1 MPQRQY
7 DKATAQAIMQ
17 LAYPEYEG
25 LPSAPYIEN
34 DDGMYVNESFRT
46 ASPPGTAFDWT
57 PADEMDWPG
66 SPNPNTA
73 PFLPIPFTASEL
85 AACMLDG
92 PGQSIQF
99 ALDRCIGYPL
109 DDEALGSFHA
119 RHRWMRDT
127 LEEAYALAA
136 AAQLIVGEFDYDEK
150 ARAHTLALQYD
161 DADGQANAREGVF
174 EHGITTEEARAR
186 RARAVASVADLKA
199 QAKQAQAAVADKW
212 KAWRKAMVFQLLGTG
227 AQQSHVAAQSPATP
241 APSPAEPPQAVPA
254 EPCAN
259 DDEDW
264 KGKARQMASEIIKR
278 QCAKDLYP
286 SQEDI
291 ADEIARRF
299 RADRVMGAG
308 GKPLT
313 GAYIKRHAIKGISS
327 AKGRQLSTSIR
338 RGK

>member
-241 APSPAEPPQAVPA
+241 APAPAEPAPVLPA
-254 EPCAN
+254 KETPSERRVRWLAMFEKEERREKRGALQRLADREGVDRSN
-259 DDEDW
+259 MSKDIA
-264 KGKARQMASEIIKR
+264 KAREERDTQRRAGTWAAQLVQNGKR
-278 QCAKDLYP
+278 AN
-286 SQEDI
+286 
-291 ADEIARRF
+291 
-299 RADRVMGAG
+299 
-308 GKPLT
+308 
-313 GAYIKRHAIKGISS
+313 
-327 AKGRQLSTSIR
+327 
-338 RGK
+338 

>member
-241 APSPAEPPQAVPA
+241 APAPAEPAPVLPTKETPSERRVRWLAMFEKEERREKRGALQRLADREGVDRSNMSKDIA
-254 EPCAN
+254 
-259 DDEDW
+259 
-264 KGKARQMASEIIKR
+264 KAREERDTQRRAGTWAAQLVQNGKR
-278 QCAKDLYP
+278 AN
-286 SQEDI
+286 
-291 ADEIARRF
+291 
-299 RADRVMGAG
+299 
-308 GKPLT
+308 
-313 GAYIKRHAIKGISS
+313 
-327 AKGRQLSTSIR
+327 
-338 RGK
+338 

>member
-241 APSPAEPPQAVPA
+241 APAPAEPAPVLPAKEKPA
-254 EPCAN
+254 ERRARWLAMFEEEEQRASRGPLQRLADREGVDRSN
-259 DDEDW
+259 M
-264 KGKARQMASEIIKR
+264 GKAITKARKEREAQKQAGTWAAQLVQNGKR
-278 QCAKDLYP
+278 AN
-286 SQEDI
+286 
-291 ADEIARRF
+291 
-299 RADRVMGAG
+299 
-308 GKPLT
+308 
-313 GAYIKRHAIKGISS
+313 
-327 AKGRQLSTSIR
+327 
-338 RGK
+338 

>member
-109 DDEALGSFHA
+109 DDEVLASFRA
-119 RHRWMRDT
+119 RHRWMRDA

-241 APSPAEPPQAVPA
+241 APAPAEPAPVLPTKETPSERRVRWLAMFEEEEQRARRGALQRLADREGVDRSNMGKDIA
-254 EPCAN
+254 
-259 DDEDW
+259 
-264 KGKARQMASEIIKR
+264 KAREERDTQRRAGTWAAQLVQNGKR
-278 QCAKDLYP
+278 AN
-286 SQEDI
+286 
-291 ADEIARRF
+291 
-299 RADRVMGAG
+299 
-308 GKPLT
+308 
-313 GAYIKRHAIKGISS
+313 
-327 AKGRQLSTSIR
+327 
-338 RGK
+338 

>member
-34 DDGMYVNESFRT
+34 DDGMYVNESFRA

-57 PADEMDWPG
+57 PADDMDWPG

-227 AQQSHVAAQSPATP
+227 TQQSHVAAQSPATP
-241 APSPAEPPQAVPA
+241 APAPAEPAPVLPTKETPSERRVRWLAMFEKEERREKRGALQRLADREGVDRSNMSKDIA
-254 EPCAN
+254 
-259 DDEDW
+259 
-264 KGKARQMASEIIKR
+264 KAREERDTQRRAGTWAAQLVQNGKR
-278 QCAKDLYP
+278 AN
-286 SQEDI
+286 
-291 ADEIARRF
+291 
-299 RADRVMGAG
+299 
-308 GKPLT
+308 
-313 GAYIKRHAIKGISS
+313 
-327 AKGRQLSTSIR
+327 
-338 RGK
+338 

>member
-7 DKATAQAIMQ
+7 DKATAQALMQ
-17 LAYPEYEG
+17 LAYPEYEN

-34 DDGMYVNESFRT
+34 DDGLYVNESFRA
-46 ASPPGTAFDWT
+46 ASPPGAVFDWT
-57 PADEMDWPG
+57 PADDMGWPG

-99 ALDRCIGYPL
+99 ALDRRIGYPL
-109 DDEALGSFHA
+109 DDEVLASFRA
-119 RHRWMRDT
+119 RHRWMRDA

-150 ARAHTLALQYD
+150 ARTHTLVLQYD
-161 DADGQANAREGVF
+161 DADGQANTREGVF

-241 APSPAEPPQAVPA
+241 APAPAEPAPVLPTKETPSERRVRWLAMFEEEEQRARRGALQRLADREGVDRSNMGKDIA
-254 EPCAN
+254 
-259 DDEDW
+259 
-264 KGKARQMASEIIKR
+264 KAREERDTQRRAGTWAAQLVQNGKR
-278 QCAKDLYP
+278 AN
-286 SQEDI
+286 
-291 ADEIARRF
+291 
-299 RADRVMGAG
+299 
-308 GKPLT
+308 
-313 GAYIKRHAIKGISS
+313 
-327 AKGRQLSTSIR
+327 
-338 RGK
+338 

>member
-7 DKATAQAIMQ
+7 DKATAQALMQ
-17 LAYPEYEG
+17 LAYPEYEN

-34 DDGMYVNESFRT
+34 DDGLYVNESFRA
-46 ASPPGTAFDWT
+46 ASPPGAVFDWT
-57 PADEMDWPG
+57 PADDMGWPG

-99 ALDRCIGYPL
+99 ALDRRIGYPL
-109 DDEALGSFHA
+109 DDEVLASFRA
-119 RHRWMRDT
+119 RHRWMRDA

-150 ARAHTLALQYD
+150 ARTHTLVLQYD

-174 EHGITTEEARAR
+174 EHGINTEEARAR

-241 APSPAEPPQAVPA
+241 APSPTEPTPTILKKKALITQLEHEWPSIEADLKDATRNGLKDAAATGVHGEWFAEPARAWAQR
-254 EPCAN
+254 
-259 DDEDW
+259 
-264 KGKARQMASEIIKR
+264 KGKLKQAAP
-278 QCAKDLYP
+278 AH
-286 SQEDI
+286 
-291 ADEIARRF
+291 
-299 RADRVMGAG
+299 
-308 GKPLT
+308 PLDNVWPGT
-313 GAYIKRHAIKGISS
+313 VTRNK
-327 AKGRQLSTSIR
+327 L
-338 RGK
+338 

>member
-57 PADEMDWPG
+57 PADDMDWPG

-227 AQQSHVAAQSPATP
+227 TQQSHVAAQSPATP
-241 APSPAEPPQAVPA
+241 APAPAEPAPVLPTKETPSERRVRWLAMFEKEERREKRGALQRLADREGVDRSNMSKDIA
-254 EPCAN
+254 
-259 DDEDW
+259 
-264 KGKARQMASEIIKR
+264 KAREERDTQRRAGTWAAQLVQNGKR
-278 QCAKDLYP
+278 AN
-286 SQEDI
+286 
-291 ADEIARRF
+291 
-299 RADRVMGAG
+299 
-308 GKPLT
+308 
-313 GAYIKRHAIKGISS
+313 
-327 AKGRQLSTSIR
+327 
-338 RGK
+338 

>member
-7 DKATAQAIMQ
+7 DKATAQALMQ
-17 LAYPEYEG
+17 LAYPEYEN

-34 DDGMYVNESFRT
+34 DDGLYVNESFRA
-46 ASPPGTAFDWT
+46 ASPPGAVFDWT
-57 PADEMDWPG
+57 PADDMGWPG

-109 DDEALGSFHA
+109 DDEVLASFRA
-119 RHRWMRDT
+119 RHRWMRDA

-227 AQQSHVAAQSPATP
+227 AQQSHVVAQSPATP
-241 APSPAEPPQAVPA
+241 APAPAEPAPVLPA
-254 EPCAN
+254 KETPSERRVRWLAMFEEEEQRARRGALQRLADREGVDRSN
-259 DDEDW
+259 MS
-264 KGKARQMASEIIKR
+264 KAIAKAREERDTQRRAGTWAAQLVQNGKR
-278 QCAKDLYP
+278 AN
-286 SQEDI
+286 
-291 ADEIARRF
+291 
-299 RADRVMGAG
+299 
-308 GKPLT
+308 
-313 GAYIKRHAIKGISS
+313 
-327 AKGRQLSTSIR
+327 
-338 RGK
+338 

>member
-99 ALDRCIGYPL
+99 ALDRRIGYPL

-241 APSPAEPPQAVPA
+241 APAPAEPAPVLPTKETPSERRARWLAMFEEEKRRASRGALRRLADREGVDRSNMGKDIA
-254 EPCAN
+254 
-259 DDEDW
+259 
-264 KGKARQMASEIIKR
+264 KAREERDTQRRAGTWAAQLVQNGKR
-278 QCAKDLYP
+278 AN
-286 SQEDI
+286 
-291 ADEIARRF
+291 
-299 RADRVMGAG
+299 
-308 GKPLT
+308 
-313 GAYIKRHAIKGISS
+313 
-327 AKGRQLSTSIR
+327 
-338 RGK
+338 

>member
-241 APSPAEPPQAVPA
+241 APAPAEPAPVLPTKEKPA
-254 EPCAN
+254 ERRARWLAMFEEEEQRGSSGPLQRLADREGIDRSN
-259 DDEDW
+259 M
-264 KGKARQMASEIIKR
+264 GKAIAKARKEREAQKQAGTWAAQLVQNGKR
-278 QCAKDLYP
+278 AN
-286 SQEDI
+286 
-291 ADEIARRF
+291 
-299 RADRVMGAG
+299 
-308 GKPLT
+308 
-313 GAYIKRHAIKGISS
+313 
-327 AKGRQLSTSIR
+327 
-338 RGK
+338 

>member
-241 APSPAEPPQAVPA
+241 APAPAEPAPVLPTKETPSERRVRWLAMFEEEEQRARRGALQRLADREGVDRSNMGKDIA
-254 EPCAN
+254 
-259 DDEDW
+259 
-264 KGKARQMASEIIKR
+264 KAREERDTQRRAGTWAAQLVQNGKR
-278 QCAKDLYP
+278 AN
-286 SQEDI
+286 
-291 ADEIARRF
+291 
-299 RADRVMGAG
+299 
-308 GKPLT
+308 
-313 GAYIKRHAIKGISS
+313 
-327 AKGRQLSTSIR
+327 
-338 RGK
+338 

>member
-7 DKATAQAIMQ
+7 DKATAQALMQ
-17 LAYPEYEG
+17 LAYPEYEN

-34 DDGMYVNESFRT
+34 DDGLYVNESFRA
-46 ASPPGTAFDWT
+46 ASPPGAVFDWT
-57 PADEMDWPG
+57 PADDMGWPG

-99 ALDRCIGYPL
+99 ALDRRIGYPL
-109 DDEALGSFHA
+109 DDEVLASFRA
-119 RHRWMRDT
+119 RHRWMRDA

-150 ARAHTLALQYD
+150 ARTHTLVLQYD

-174 EHGITTEEARAR
+174 EHGINTEEARAR

-241 APSPAEPPQAVPA
+241 APAPAEPAPVLPA
-254 EPCAN
+254 KETPSERRVRWLAMFEKEERREKRGALQRLADREGVDRSN
-259 DDEDW
+259 MSKDIA
-264 KGKARQMASEIIKR
+264 KAREERDTQRRAGTWAAQLVQNGKR
-278 QCAKDLYP
+278 AN
-286 SQEDI
+286 
-291 ADEIARRF
+291 
-299 RADRVMGAG
+299 
-308 GKPLT
+308 
-313 GAYIKRHAIKGISS
+313 
-327 AKGRQLSTSIR
+327 
-338 RGK
+338 

>member
-241 APSPAEPPQAVPA
+241 APAPAEPTPVLPA
-254 EPCAN
+254 KETPSERRARWLAMFEEEKRRASRGALRRLADREGVDRSN
-259 DDEDW
+259 MSKDIA
-264 KGKARQMASEIIKR
+264 KAREERDTQRRAGTWAAQLVQNGKR
-278 QCAKDLYP
+278 AN
-286 SQEDI
+286 
-291 ADEIARRF
+291 
-299 RADRVMGAG
+299 
-308 GKPLT
+308 
-313 GAYIKRHAIKGISS
+313 
-327 AKGRQLSTSIR
+327 
-338 RGK
+338 

>member
-174 EHGITTEEARAR
+174 EHGINTEEARAR

-241 APSPAEPPQAVPA
+241 APAPAEPAPVLPTKEKPA
-254 EPCAN
+254 ERRARWLAMFEEEEQRGSSGPLQRLADREGVDRSN
-259 DDEDW
+259 MGKDIA
-264 KGKARQMASEIIKR
+264 KARKERDTQRRAGTWAAQLVQNGKR
-278 QCAKDLYP
+278 AN
-286 SQEDI
+286 
-291 ADEIARRF
+291 
-299 RADRVMGAG
+299 
-308 GKPLT
+308 
-313 GAYIKRHAIKGISS
+313 
-327 AKGRQLSTSIR
+327 
-338 RGK
+338 

>member
-161 DADGQANAREGVF
+161 DADGQANTREGVF

-241 APSPAEPPQAVPA
+241 APAPAEPTPVLPA
-254 EPCAN
+254 KETPSERRARWLAMFEEEKRRASWGALRRLADREGVDRSN
-259 DDEDW
+259 MSKDIA
-264 KGKARQMASEIIKR
+264 KAREERDTQRRAGTWAAQLVQNGKR
-278 QCAKDLYP
+278 AN
-286 SQEDI
+286 
-291 ADEIARRF
+291 
-299 RADRVMGAG
+299 
-308 GKPLT
+308 
-313 GAYIKRHAIKGISS
+313 
-327 AKGRQLSTSIR
+327 
-338 RGK
+338 

>member
-241 APSPAEPPQAVPA
+241 APAPAEPAPVLPTKETPSERRVRWLAMFEEEKQRARIGALQRLADREGVDRS
-254 EPCAN
+254 N
-259 DDEDW
+259 M
-264 KGKARQMASEIIKR
+264 GKAIAKARKERDTQRRAGTWAAQLVQNGKR
-278 QCAKDLYP
+278 AN
-286 SQEDI
+286 
-291 ADEIARRF
+291 
-299 RADRVMGAG
+299 
-308 GKPLT
+308 
-313 GAYIKRHAIKGISS
+313 
-327 AKGRQLSTSIR
+327 
-338 RGK
+338 

>member
-241 APSPAEPPQAVPA
+241 APAPAEPAPVLPA
-254 EPCAN
+254 KETPSERRVRWLAMFEEEKQRARIGALRRLADREGVDRSN
-259 DDEDW
+259 MGKDIA
-264 KGKARQMASEIIKR
+264 KARAERDTQRRAGAWVSQLVQGDKR
-278 QCAKDLYP
+278 
-286 SQEDI
+286 
-291 ADEIARRF
+291 
-299 RADRVMGAG
+299 
-308 GKPLT
+308 
-313 GAYIKRHAIKGISS
+313 
-327 AKGRQLSTSIR
+327 
-338 RGK
+338 